1 MIKALILSAL
11 LGLAATSAY
20 ADDKSANATPA
31 DVKPDAAN
39 RRLGQIIHCEF
50 LRDKTWIIG
59 ALFDDNSLWAS
70 RLGVWHYH
78 STLPVA
84 TADPNKAEAQMQRL
98 KAL

>member
-20 ADDKSANATPA
+20 AQDKSANATPA

-39 RRLGQIIHCEF
+39 RKLVQIIHCEF
-50 LRDKTWIIG
+50 LQDKTWIIV
-59 ALFDDNSLWAS
+59 ALFDDNTLWES

-78 STLPVA
+78 STLPVS
-84 TADPNKAEAQMQRL
+84 TAVPNR
-98 KAL
+98 